1 MIKTHILII
10 GGGISGLAIAYNLV
24 ERGVKDLVVIEKSY
38 IGSGSTGRCATGIRA
53 SFTSEEHV
61 VLMKHSIELW
71 KEYVN
76 GELGKNG
83 LYYDQSGYVWIASRE
98 ETVETFKKL
107 VKLHNSLGVPTKM
120 IDLDELKEKVPP
132 INTNGILAAMY
143 DPTAGKSYPFD
154 TLFAFYKSLKSRGVR
169 IETHTMAKK
178 LLVSNSKVLGAE
190 TNKGIIESDIVVI
203 AAGSMSRDLLKP
215 LGINMPI
222 ENIPRHVMITEAY
235 KPAFG
240 PLVVDWDTPGA
251 PYIIQTKE
259 GNFYIGRDIEEEP
272 ELSLYSQ
279 RIDFMPLALKPL
291 IRFFP
296 WLENTRVLRYWIGY
310 YVTTPDHHPIYGPIE
325 EYDNLYVATGYSG
338 HGYMMGPITGKVI
351 TEWILDGKPSI
362 PQAERLTLERFKKGK
377 LIKELA
383 VIG

>member
-1 MIKTHILII
+1 MIRTHILII
-10 GGGISGLAIAYNLV
+10 GGGISGLAIAYNLL
-24 ERGVKDLVVIEKSY
+24 EKGVKDIVVIEKSY

-61 VLMKHSIELW
+61 VLMKQSIELW
-71 KEYVN
+71 KKYAD

-83 LYYDQSGYVWIASRE
+83 LYYDQQGYVWIASKE
-98 ETVETFKKL
+98 KTVETFKEL
-107 VKLHNSLGVPTKM
+107 VKLHNSLGVSTRI
-120 IDLDELKEKVPP
+120 IDLDELREKVPP
-132 INTNGILAAMY
+132 INTEGILAAMY
-143 DPTAGKSYPFD
+143 DPTAEKSYPFD
-154 TLFAFYKSLKSRGVR
+154 TLFAFYKTLRSKGVR
-169 IETHTMAKK
+169 IEVHTVARK
-178 LLVSNSKVLGAE
+178 LLTSNGKVVGAE
-190 TNKGIIESDIVVI
+190 TNKGTIESNIVVI

-215 LGINMPI
+215 LGINIPI
-222 ENIPRHVMITEAY
+222 KNIPRHVMITEAY

-251 PYIIQTKE
+251 PYIVQTKE
-259 GNFYIGRDIEEEP
+259 GNFYMGRDIEEEP

-279 RIDFMPLALKPL
+279 RIDFMPLVLKPL

-296 WLENTRVLRYWIGY
+296 WLRNTRVLRYWIGY
-310 YVTTPDHHPIYGPIE
+310 YITTPDHHPIYGPVE
-325 EYDNLYVATGYSG
+325 EFENLYIATGYSG

-351 TEWILDGKPSI
+351 AEWIIDGKPSI
-362 PQAERLTLERFKKGK
+362 PHAERLTLERFKKGK

>member
-1 MIKTHILII
+1 
-10 GGGISGLAIAYNLV
+10 
-24 ERGVKDLVVIEKSY
+24 
-38 IGSGSTGRCATGIRA
+38 
-53 SFTSEEHV
+53 
-61 VLMKHSIELW
+61 
-71 KEYVN
+71 
-76 GELGKNG
+76 
-83 LYYDQSGYVWIASRE
+83 
-98 ETVETFKKL
+98 
-107 VKLHNSLGVPTKM
+107 
-120 IDLDELKEKVPP
+120 
-132 INTNGILAAMY
+132 
-143 DPTAGKSYPFD
+143 
-154 TLFAFYKSLKSRGVR
+154 
-169 IETHTMAKK
+169 
-178 LLVSNSKVLGAE
+178 
-190 TNKGIIESDIVVI
+190 
-203 AAGSMSRDLLKP
+203 
-215 LGINMPI
+215 
-222 ENIPRHVMITEAY
+222 MITEAY

-310 YVTTPDHHPIYGPIE
+310 YITTPDHHPIYGPIE

>member
-10 GGGISGLAIAYNLV
+10 GGGISGLSIAYNLV
-24 ERGVKDLVVIEKSY
+24 LRGIKDIVVVEKSY

-71 KEYVN
+71 KEYVK
-76 GELGKNG
+76 GELGENG
-83 LYYDQSGYVWIASRE
+83 LYYNQKGYVWLATKD
-98 ETVETFKKL
+98 ETLQMFTKL
-107 VKLHNSLGVPTKM
+107 VKLHNSLGVPTRI
-120 IDLDELKEKVPP
+120 IDIDELKEKVPP
-132 INTNGILAAMY
+132 IRTDGIVGAMF

-154 TLFAFYKSLKSRGVR
+154 TLFAFYKTLRKRGVR
-169 IETHTMAKK
+169 IEVHTKVQK
-178 LLVSNSKVLGAE
+178 LLTGNGKVLGAK
-190 TNKGIIESDIVVI
+190 TDKGVIEADVVVI
-203 AAGSMSRDLLKP
+203 AAGSESRDLLKP
-215 LGINMPI
+215 LGIELPIKNM
-222 ENIPRHVMITEAY
+222 PRHVMITEAY
-235 KPAFG
+235 KPAFE
-240 PLVVDWDTPGA
+240 PLVIDWDSPGA
-251 PYIIQTKE
+251 PYIVQTKE

-279 RIDFMPLALKPL
+279 RIDYMPFAIKPL

-296 WLENTRVLRYWIGY
+296 WLENTRILRYWMGY
-310 YVTTPDHHPIYGPIE
+310 YITTPDHHPIYGPVE
-325 EYDNLYVATGYSG
+325 EYSNIYIATGYSG
-338 HGYMMGPITGKVI
+338 HGYMMGPITGKII

-362 PQAERLTLERFKKGK
+362 PQATRLTLERFKKGK